1 LNVFSRR
8 SIFFICLGAGVLLTV
23 SLAEAAE
30 ISSGRK
36 LWDNVMLWVNFGIL
50 VFLFIKF
57 AKKPLMDFLRGQKDK
72 IEVNLQELEGKL
84 SEKRAAVE
92 AEAAKL
98 ADIDSRIEEIRQRL
112 VEIGQREKEEV
123 IQQAKEQAK
132 RMLDK
137 AEFESKAIVAAGKKQ
152 LNAELAEMAVELVQ
166 ERIIKAFSSEDQE
179 RLVEDFVQGLK
190 GQRKYVRALI

>member
-8 SIFFICLGAGVLLTV
+8 SIFSICLGAGVLLSV

-30 ISSGRK
+30 LTSGRK

-84 SEKRAAVE
+84 SEKRAAME

-112 VEIGQREKEEV
+112 MEIGQREKEEV
-123 IQQAKEQAK
+123 IQQAKDQAK

-137 AEFESKAIVAAGKKQ
+137 AELESKAIVAAAKKQ